1 MLTNR
6 TFSQRA
12 YPTDDRSNRGYDPGV
27 TGWRRAFDECL
38 SGGARKRLHLS
49 LARDDIRR
57 ARAFFNQAATDVQ
70 LNADQIDYVI
80 DCAHDARR
88 DAREHIRKAVAS

>member
-1 MLTNR
+1 MHRNGRMVMSLT
-6 TFSQRA
+6 A
-12 YPTDDRSNRGYDPGV
+12 AAKIEP
-27 TGWRRAFDECL
+27 TGWRRTFDGCL
-38 SGGARKRLHLS
+38 SVGTRKRLHLS

-70 LNADQIDYVI
+70 LNQDQIDYVI

-88 DAREHIRKAVAS
+88 DARRHIEAAVRS

>member
-1 MLTNR
+1 M
-6 TFSQRA
+6 
-12 YPTDDRSNRGYDPGV
+12 SNAAANTETV
-27 TGWRRAFDECL
+27 GWRRAFDECL
-38 SGGARKRLHLS
+38 SGDTRKRLHLS

-80 DCAHDARR
+80 DCAHDCQR
-88 DAREHIRKAVAS
+88 DARRHIEAAVRS